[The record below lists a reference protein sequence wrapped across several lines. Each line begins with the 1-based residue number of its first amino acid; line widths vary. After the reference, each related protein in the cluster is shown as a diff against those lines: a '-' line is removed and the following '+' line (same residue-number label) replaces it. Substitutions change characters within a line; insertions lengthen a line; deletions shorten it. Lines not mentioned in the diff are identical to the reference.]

1 MGGLFRITPA
11 NAADYLTRILEIE
24 ALSFFTPWSPVAFCD
39 ELRNPAS
46 GFWGYAD
53 EGRLWGYICCRFAGK
68 DLRVQ
73 NIAVHPGRRKR
84 GLGMLLLD
92 KALQAAWAGGLEGV
106 RLEVRTSNLPAQHLY
121 TKRGFREAG
130 RRHKYYRDTGEDAIV
145 MHLAIQDRRRRF
157 NEGFHQ
163 PQAKYISI
171 STHSSLEV

>member
-1 MGGLFRITPA
+1 MHGLFRITPA
-11 NAADYLTRILEIE
+11 NAVDHLSRILEIE
-24 ALSFFTPWSPVAFCD
+24 TLSFPTPWSLLAFCD
-39 ELRNPAS
+39 ELRNPAA
-46 GFWGYAD
+46 GVWGYAD

-73 NIAVHPGRRKR
+73 NIAVHPRRRNR

-92 KALQAAWAGGLEGV
+92 RALQVAWAGGLEGV

-121 TKRGFREAG
+121 RKRGFREAG

-157 NEGFHQ
+157 KEGSHQ
-163 PQAKYISI
+163 PQAKYVSI
-171 STHSSLEV
+171 STHSLLEV